1 VALGESGGGLM
12 HGVEVGPAF
21 EETCEGHSDR
31 PFILGDTNMLK
42 IGMGGRTYLAG
53 LAVAGAMATAAVPAQ
68 AGTYAGDMLVRVQG
82 TYVNFNDESTL
93 AGLELE
99 DEFIPTLT
107 LTYFLNK
114 NLAVELFCCFA
125 NLDAELNGAK
135 VAEFWVFPPALT
147 LQYHF
152 DSMNGIKPYVGAG
165 IQYIA
170 PFSEDGVG
178 GLAGQNVQVDD
189 ALGLTLQAGV
199 DVEIGQGWYLNAD
212 VKKTW
217 IEHTVSVNGTDI
229 ADLDIDPWIFSV
241 GLGYRF
247 NLSDIFGSRHAEAP
261 MK

>member
-1 VALGESGGGLM
+1 M
-12 HGVEVGPAF
+12 
-21 EETCEGHSDR
+21 
-31 PFILGDTNMLK
+31 
-42 IGMGGRTYLAG
+42 AG
-53 LAVAGAMATAAVPAQ
+53 LAVAGVMAGAAVPAQ
-68 AGTYAGDMLVRVQG
+68 AGDYSGDMLVRVQG
-82 TYVNFNDESTL
+82 TYLNFNDDSSNL
-93 AGLELE
+93 GVAPGDLELD

-114 NLAVELFCCFA
+114 NLALELFCCFA
-125 NLDAELNGAK
+125 NLDANLSGSGN

-152 DSMNGIKPYVGAG
+152 DGMGGIKPYVGAG

-178 GLAGQNVQVDD
+178 DLQGVNVEVDD
-189 ALGLTLQAGV
+189 ALGFTLQAGV
-199 DVEIGQGWYLNAD
+199 DIEVGQGWYLNAD

-217 IEHTVSVNGTDI
+217 IEHTVSVGG
-229 ADLDIDPWIFSV
+229 ADAFDVGIDPWIFSV

-247 NLSDIFGSRHAEAP
+247 NLSDVFGSRQAEAVP